1 MIFCIDC
8 LNNLIG
14 INIYEIIYITFNY
27 RNNFTRSKTLYRIT
41 YMNRMLLLFH
51 ILYIG
56 RQHLCFSM
64 VIVVSQYALY
74 TRKTKQAFGT
84 RPTYAT
90 RPSGIYFIRVRVQ
103 NGVKNTN
110 RSSYNVIWLNNI
122 SVSIM
127 LKLCVCVCG
136 NIIYHWYNIFNIREV
151 FFG

>member
-1 MIFCIDC
+1 
-8 LNNLIG
+8 
-14 INIYEIIYITFNY
+14 
-27 RNNFTRSKTLYRIT
+27 
-41 YMNRMLLLFH
+41 MNRMLLLFH

-110 RSSYNVIWLNNI
+110 RSSYNVI
-122 SVSIM
+122 
-127 LKLCVCVCG
+127 
-136 NIIYHWYNIFNIREV
+136 
-151 FFG
+151 